1 MRSVVRFAVISAC
14 KLNGTAFTHLVVSGS
29 SIKQLVLEKF
39 ILGAAEHV
47 MQNLMILNEAAAPT
61 FQLGGPTLTCMCA
74 HMAWGEIFIIDFFL
88 LLLIIILVKHD
99 KTLVYKLQLTPK
111 PHGRITDFNE
121 TSQCIRIGFCSFP
134 VGDKIINI
142 YSLLPSKI
150 YFIFY
155 SLIPKQKLSLK
166 YLKSTSQKS
175 LLRKREK
182 KKLQPCQ
189 EKKKNS
195 VFP

>member
-99 KTLVYKLQLTPK
+99 KTLVYRLQLTPK
-111 PHGRITDFNE
+111 PHE
-121 TSQCIRIGFCSFP
+121 E
-134 VGDKIINI
+134 
-142 YSLLPSKI
+142 
-150 YFIFY
+150 
-155 SLIPKQKLSLK
+155 SLILMELLNELGSDFVHFQWEIKLSISTRY
-166 YLKSTSQKS
+166 YLQRYISFSIH
-175 LLRKREK
+175 LFRNR
-182 KKLQPCQ
+182 
-189 EKKKNS
+189 NYH
-195 VFP
+195 